1 MAECCINPVAPA
13 LANAVANATGVRY
26 RSLPLSPERIYA
38 KLGSSQLVPVSV
50 SMDTKKPTD
59 TAATVIIGQK
69 VRPGS
74 ERDFEAWQQE
84 MNREASKY
92 PGFIGAEINPPT
104 AVQAEWVVVYRFDSV
119 AHVQAWI
126 NSATRQERLA
136 EGQQYFDGPGTQ
148 QVVGGGA
155 KATDPL
161 VTVVVSHRVSPEQVD
176 EFLAWQERLR
186 LAESE
191 FPGFRGTE
199 LFRPVKGVQDDWT
212 AMYRYDTA
220 ADLDRWL
227 VSKERRDLLAEGE
240 KFSDFELRTVD
251 NSFGSWF
258 AFDEHGNAGAAT
270 VGHQDVDRGVGGPL
284 PDRRAAHAR
293 AVPIE
298 DAAVAGHAGRKPVVQ
313 LPHQLRG
320 HAVLREPAA
329 EALAATAPGCA
340 EATNELAGHRHRRRR
355 HAVLDGGRSTW

>member
-1 MAECCINPVAPA
+1 
-13 LANAVANATGVRY
+13 
-26 RSLPLSPERIYA
+26 
-38 KLGSSQLVPVSV
+38 
-50 SMDTKKPTD
+50 MDTKKPTD

-74 ERDFEAWQQE
+74 ERDFEAWQHE

-176 EFLAWQERLR
+176 EFLEWQERLR
-186 LAESE
+186 LAESK

-212 AMYRYDTA
+212 AMYRFDTA

-227 VSKERRDLLAEGE
+227 VSNERRDLLGEGE

-258 AFDEHGNAGAAT
+258 AFDEHGKQAPPPSDTKTSIAVWVGLYPT
-270 VGHQDVDRGVGGPL
+270 VVLLTLALSPLKMPLWLGMLVGNLLSSFLISFVAMPYYVNPLLKRWLRPPPNVPKSQTNWRGIG
-284 PDRRAAHAR
+284 
-293 AVPIE
+293 I
-298 DAAVAGHAGRKPVVQ
+298 VAGVMVFWTVTFYLVTRVFWH
-313 LPHQLRG
+313 LP
-320 HAVLREPAA
+320 
-329 EALAATAPGCA
+329 
-340 EATNELAGHRHRRRR
+340 
-355 HAVLDGGRSTW
+355 